1 MCRVAEPCAYY
12 SIDTR
17 IVDRSVKCLH
27 APSLLL
33 CRYSSIDEFD
43 LDLTLMFRN
52 CYTFN
57 PVMNYAVESAHLLE
71 RTLRLELMRLRG
83 ENVPM
88 EVLQEVEPETAA
100 RLKAAQSPASTAVAT
115 PSAKTGAGARGTK
128 STTSKRRKA
137 VTGAKRPPA
146 KRQKRRASSGGSSV
160 VDDDD
165 DDIEGGTDGSTV
177 ASVASGGR
185 RKDTAQGTRRVSVK
199 LKGRGSPDSTKPA
212 PTRARITIKFGGRRD
227 APAVVADDDS
237 SMDDA

>member
-1 MCRVAEPCAYY
+1 
-12 SIDTR
+12 
-17 IVDRSVKCLH
+17 
-27 APSLLL
+27 
-33 CRYSSIDEFD
+33 
-43 LDLTLMFRN
+43 MFRN

-83 ENVPM
+83 ETVPM

-100 RLKAAQSPASTAVAT
+100 RLKAAQSPASTAITT
-115 PSAKTGAGARGTK
+115 PSAKAGAGARGTK

-137 VTGAKRPPA
+137 PAKRPPA

-165 DDIEGGTDGSTV
+165 DDFEGETDGSAV

-185 RKDTAQGTRRVSVK
+185 RNNTAKGMRRVSVK
-199 LKGRGSPDSTKPA
+199 LKGRGSPDTTKPA
-212 PTRARITIKFGGRRD
+212 PTRARITIKFGGRPQ